1 MRRLLTFFTIAV
13 LVLMSLGIGLFTA
26 DLPFWRRAI
35 DLPLAV
41 TETFVPT
48 VRIGDLPS
56 DDFAT
61 PDSIRD
67 SIDSGAL
74 AEAAERARAAG
85 ADALLVMHRGELQLE
100 RYFTGAARPSPF
112 VLRPADFLAR
122 PLAAVAIGL
131 AQADGRIE
139 SLDTPVSHWLT
150 EWAGDARGAI
160 TLRQLLN
167 ETSGLE
173 TGVDAA
179 DLLGFHP
186 FADLS
191 RLPRFA
197 TSRGVRLLLGN
208 DFESTA
214 LGFELE
220 HEPGGFFNVSPVNAQ
235 LAAIIVERA
244 TGRDYEEFLAERLH
258 RVAPFVAM
266 EAQMDRRSGM
276 PAAHCC
282 LRATAHDALRFAEF
296 LRTDGE
302 YAGRSRGLRLWPAG
316 WVAEM
321 LRGSRANPQFGLQ
334 LQRLEG
340 MTPEVWHFGSE
351 KGGGAWIVP
360 ADELSI
366 VVIARRDI
374 STPVGIVE
382 PLLASP
388 SDALRK

>member
-1 MRRLLTFFTIAV
+1 
-13 LVLMSLGIGLFTA
+13 
-26 DLPFWRRAI
+26 
-35 DLPLAV
+35 
-41 TETFVPT
+41 
-48 VRIGDLPS
+48 
-56 DDFAT
+56 
-61 PDSIRD
+61 
-67 SIDSGAL
+67 
-74 AEAAERARAAG
+74 
-85 ADALLVMHRGELQLE
+85 LLVMHHGELQLE
-100 RYFTGAARPSPF
+100 RYYTGGAHPSPF
-112 VLRPADFLAR
+112 VLWPADFLAR

-131 AQADGRIE
+131 AQADGRIK

-150 EWAGDARGAI
+150 EWGDDARGAI
-160 TLRQLLN
+160 TVRQLLN

-173 TGVDAA
+173 TGADAA
-179 DLLGFHP
+179 EVLGSRP
-186 FADLS
+186 FENLP
-191 RLPRFA
+191 RLPWFA

-244 TGRDYEEFLAERLH
+244 TGRDYEKYLADRLH
-258 RVAPFVAM
+258 RVAPFVGM

-282 LRATAHDALRFAEF
+282 LRATARDALRFAEF

-302 YAGRSRGLRLWPAG
+302 LAGQHRLRLWPAG

-340 MTPEVWHFGSE
+340 VTPEVWHLGSNR
-351 KGGGAWIVP
+351 GGGAWIVP
-360 ADELSI
+360 ATGLSI
-366 VVIARRDI
+366 VVLARRDMA
-374 STPVGIVE
+374 TPVGIIE
-382 PLLASP
+382 PLLASA
-388 SDALRK
+388 SDAVRK